1 MLVRQN
7 FKRIL
12 QTKLEDWFVSQK
24 KKKKKKKIEDWFLLS
39 N

>member
-24 KKKKKKKIEDWFLLS
+24 KKKKKK
-39 N
+39 

>member
-24 KKKKKKKIEDWFLLS
+24 KKKKIEDWFLLS

>member
-24 KKKKKKKIEDWFLLS
+24 KKKKKIEDWFL
-39 N
+39 